1 MSDAKIAVIGGGST
15 GSAIVHDLASRG
27 LDVTLIERGTIG
39 SGTSGRFHGLLH
51 SGARYA
57 VNDPKAAEES
67 ILDNEVISKIA
78 PHCVE
83 DTGGVFMALKEDDQ
97 SFADKFESACKHAGI
112 PIEQISAEKLLQE
125 EPFISKD
132 VSIAFSVPDKTINS
146 FRFITSLLLTAKSE
160 GAKIRLGNEVI
171 GFDVEDKAVKG
182 VKVKNNISGEIET
195 LKFDLVINASGA
207 WASKILSDYLN
218 INSIKMVLSAGTMV
232 VVNRRFAKRVINRL
246 RLPSDGDIVVP
257 YFMESIIGTTSFI
270 VDNPDNFEVDEDDF
284 KFLLA
289 EGAKLIPAIKEYG
302 MSRYFAGVRP
312 LIAADEDTSGGSR
325 SISRDFK
332 IFDHGVTDGISGIMT
347 IVGGK
352 LSTAR
357 LMGKQISDFVCDKLG
372 VKAQSNTD
380 KIKLLWPDLSADNL
394 SDLSKSLS
402 VSESLLKNMLFETES
417 KTYGD
422 IYSPVKDLLL
432 SKELF
437 S

>member
-83 DTGGVFMALKEDDQ
+83 DTGGVFMALKGDDQ

-112 PIEQISAEKLLQE
+112 PIEQIPTEKLLQE

-232 VVNRRFAKRVINRL
+232 VVNRRFAKRVVNRL

-257 YFMESIIGTTSFI
+257 YFTESIIGTTSFI

-312 LIAADEDTSGGSR
+312 LIAADEDTGGGSR

-332 IFDHGVTDGISGIMT
+332 IFDHGVTDGVSGILT

-352 LSTAR
+352 LSAAR
-357 LMGKQISDFVCDKLG
+357 LMGKQISDFICDKLG
-372 VKAQSNTD
+372 VKTQSNTD

-394 SDLSKSLS
+394 KNLSKSLL
-402 VSESLLKNMLFETES
+402 VSESLLKDILFETES